1 MNKRIRKK
9 VLRRNNKKLIERYP
23 FLIPRNAWTGKIV
36 DNYDHE
42 YTELDE
48 MPMGWRRAFGLM
60 MIEEI
65 REELIKHD
73 FLYKYRIMQIK
84 EKYGSLRWYDAGYP
98 ADSKIHDIIAKYERI
113 SEHVCIVCGKP
124 DVPMIKSGWI
134 SPYCKKCWRGKGNY
148 NELTEKSNKTI
159 QDSYMYSTWNKD
171 EQKWEKVTV
180 NIKDTVEKIRYNY
193 NKKRRR
199 NA

>member
-9 VLRRNNKKLIERYP
+9 VLKRKNKKLVERYP
-23 FLIPRNAWTGKIV
+23 FLIPRNDWTGKIV
-36 DNYDHE
+36 NNYNYE
-42 YTELDE
+42 YTELDAF
-48 MPMGWRRAFGLM
+48 PDGWRKAFGLM

-65 REELIKHD
+65 REELIKFN
-73 FLYKYRIMQIK
+73 FLYNYRILQIK

-98 ADSKIHDIIAKYERI
+98 DGSKIPDIIAKYEKI
-113 SEHVCIVCGKP
+113 SENVCIICGKP
-124 DVPMIKSGWI
+124 DVPMVLSGWI
-134 SPYCKKCWRGKGNY
+134 SPYCEKCWKDKEGYKR
-148 NELTEKSNKTI
+148 LTEKSNKTI

-193 NKKRRR
+193 NKKRRK